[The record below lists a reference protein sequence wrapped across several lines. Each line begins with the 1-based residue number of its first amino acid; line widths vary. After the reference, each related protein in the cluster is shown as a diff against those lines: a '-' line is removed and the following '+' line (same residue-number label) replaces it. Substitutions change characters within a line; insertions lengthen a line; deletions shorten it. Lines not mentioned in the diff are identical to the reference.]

1 MLDTLIRGAKIVDG
15 TGKAAFTADVGILDG
30 MIEEVGNLSN
40 AQAFETIEAAGRVL
54 TPGFIDMHRHADAAL
69 FREGFGEAELCQGL
83 TTLVNGNCGMSLA
96 PLSGAHADECA
107 KYLAPITGN
116 IPPELRFA
124 SIDSY
129 FKAAQGRGLPLSC
142 AELIGM
148 GTLRTLAA
156 GFTTGDLSPLELR
169 DLHYHMEAALADGA
183 CGVSLGLGYAP
194 EIFYST
200 DGLIR
205 ALAPLH
211 RSGVPICVHMR
222 QEGDGVVDA
231 LREMLEVA
239 RALQTPLEV
248 SHLKAIGGRNAR
260 KAVPEMLSLIEKA
273 RQDGLDV
280 MCDVYPYT
288 AGSTQLIHV
297 LPPEFQEGGTEA
309 LTKRLLDDAARKEM
323 RARMEAGSDFEN
335 ITLLVGFDN
344 VIAIGLQMDEYRR
357 FEGKSVAEIAQT
369 LQKDPFDTLFDL
381 LAAEQCNTGMIDY
394 ISDEEDVK
402 DILRAPFSGVIS
414 DATYPSGG
422 RVHPRV
428 YGTFARLIEKY
439 VVQERVLTLEQ
450 AVHKVTGHAADRFGF
465 EKKGVIAA
473 GMDAD
478 LLLFSPENVRE
489 HGTYARPNLPATGFD
504 EVFVLGERFGFS
516 LFGARHLVTLAL
528 YIGFAALSCKLYK
541 AADEKK
547 RAQLRGLFAVLLLAD
562 EAFKQIGLQ
571 IGGNFNWD
579 YLPLHLCSIN
589 IFLIALYAWKPSR
602 LLDNFLYFICIP
614 AATAAL
620 LFPTWT
626 SLPAANFMFW
636 HSTSVHIL
644 LAAYPIML
652 FSGGDIRPSVR
663 YMGKCFLL
671 LLAMAVPIYCVNL
684 LLDTNF
690 MFLMYAPDGNP
701 LAWFRDHVGYHW
713 IGFPVLLVAVF
724 ALMDVPILLKS
735 GKRINCSAR

>member
-1 MLDTLIRGAKIVDG
+1 MKKKI
-15 TGKAAFTADVGILDG
+15 
-30 MIEEVGNLSN
+30 
-40 AQAFETIEAAGRVL
+40 
-54 TPGFIDMHRHADAAL
+54 AL
-69 FREGFGEAELCQGL
+69 
-83 TTLVNGNCGMSLA
+83 
-96 PLSGAHADECA
+96 
-107 KYLAPITGN
+107 ITG
-116 IPPELRFA
+116 A
-124 SIDSY
+124 SGGIGG
-129 FKAAQGRGLPLSC
+129 AC
-142 AELIGM
+142 AE
-148 GTLRTLAA
+148 TLARA
-156 GFTTGDLSPLELR
+156 GYTVLLHGCHGLE
-169 DLHYHMEAALADGA
+169 HAKALADRLCAEGCDA
-183 CGVSLGLGYAP
+183 HAVCCDLADSESVQAMCRDVLALYHRVDALALCAGISHTGLLCDMTDAQWRAVMDVNVSGM
-194 EIFYST
+194 FY
-200 DGLIR
+200 LIR

-248 SHLKAIGGRNAR
+248 SHLKAIGSRNAR
-260 KAVPEMLSLIEKA
+260 KAVPQMLSLIEKA
-273 RQDGLDV
+273 REDGLDV

-344 VIAIGLQMDEYRR
+344 VVAIGLRTDEYRR

-504 EVFVLGERFGFS
+504 EVFVLGERVIENGVYRGGS
-516 LFGARHLVTLAL
+516 SGEMLGAR
-528 YIGFAALSCKLYK
+528 
-541 AADEKK
+541 
-547 RAQLRGLFAVLLLAD
+547 
-562 EAFKQIGLQ
+562 
-571 IGGNFNWD
+571 
-579 YLPLHLCSIN
+579 
-589 IFLIALYAWKPSR
+589 
-602 LLDNFLYFICIP
+602 
-614 AATAAL
+614 
-620 LFPTWT
+620 
-626 SLPAANFMFW
+626 
-636 HSTSVHIL
+636 
-644 LAAYPIML
+644 
-652 FSGGDIRPSVR
+652 
-663 YMGKCFLL
+663 MG
-671 LLAMAVPIYCVNL
+671 Y
-684 LLDTNF
+684 
-690 MFLMYAPDGNP
+690 
-701 LAWFRDHVGYHW
+701 
-713 IGFPVLLVAVF
+713 
-724 ALMDVPILLKS
+724 
-735 GKRINCSAR
+735 